1 VTGTMKRRS
10 DLTVH
15 DLGSEMI
22 LYDQSCETFHVLN
35 ATARQ
40 IWLWAEDDGVA
51 EKLQGMFPEED
62 PARIQR
68 DVGRALEQLGR
79 IGLVELLAPSPA
91 ASVSRLADRVSSPG
105 EY

>member
-1 VTGTMKRRS
+1 MKRRT
-10 DLTVH
+10 DLTIH

-62 PARIQR
+62 PARFQR
-68 DVGRALEQLGR
+68 DVSRALDQLSR
-79 IGLVELLAPSPA
+79 IGLVERSTPTAA
-91 ASVSRLADRVSSPG
+91 ASIPRSVDRRASPG